1 MKYSDLATVFGTASP
16 PRKRRVPPAE
26 QTDEASGL
34 IEREQVDVEREI
46 PTEHNQEIEPAER
59 GDRPD
64 SPLFED

>member
-1 MKYSDLATVFGTASP
+1 
-16 PRKRRVPPAE
+16 VPPAE

-64 SPLFED
+64 PPLFED